1 MSIKITTDEFIAK
14 AVLIH
19 GSKYKYS
26 NTIYK
31 TSNQKI
37 EVLCEKH
44 GPFFILPSN
53 HIKGSG
59 CKQCAID
66 ARRINPADFVIK
78 SKKIHGDKYDY
89 TKTNFT
95 HADEKVLITCKVHG
109 DFEIR
114 AANHILKNKKAQ
126 GCKKCG
132 LLSSSIKQKTKRS
145 ETIFNDFKS
154 VHGERYDYSESV
166 YYGLHKK
173 MKIICKTHGPF
184 LMTPASHFHQKSN
197 CPDCVTD
204 SLKNNGAHNRINTEE
219 FIKRAKAV
227 IAITNG

>member
-1 MSIKITTDEFIAK
+1 MSIKIITDEFIAK

-66 ARRINPADFVIK
+66 AC
-78 SKKIHGDKYDY
+78 
-89 TKTNFT
+89 
-95 HADEKVLITCKVHG
+95 L
-109 DFEIR
+109 
-114 AANHILKNKKAQ
+114 
-126 GCKKCG
+126 
-132 LLSSSIKQKTKRS
+132 
-145 ETIFNDFKS
+145 
-154 VHGERYDYSESV
+154 
-166 YYGLHKK
+166 
-173 MKIICKTHGPF
+173 
-184 LMTPASHFHQKSN
+184 
-197 CPDCVTD
+197 
-204 SLKNNGAHNRINTEE
+204 
-219 FIKRAKAV
+219 
-227 IAITNG
+227 